1 MNLCC
6 ADDKRLRWT
15 YNFIRVKSLYDKIDV
30 HALLI
35 HCYFTI
41 DDSRSSTVVFKKIHR
56 RNYILLPKLFSPTV
70 RKNCSSDRE
79 KLLKFKA
86 EGLEFAKF
94 LRFSKWF
101 FLIRKKNK
109 YSFQLQFLTWFN
121 VLLEFE
127 RPTWNPNDKWTL
139 VYKAMGRAS

>member
-6 ADDKRLRWT
+6 ANDKRLRWT

-70 RKNCSSDRE
+70 R
-79 KLLKFKA
+79 
-86 EGLEFAKF
+86 
-94 LRFSKWF
+94 FSK
-101 FLIRKKNK
+101 
-109 YSFQLQFLTWFN
+109 
-121 VLLEFE
+121 
-127 RPTWNPNDKWTL
+127 
-139 VYKAMGRAS
+139 

>member
-1 MNLCC
+1 MYEIMNLCC

-79 KLLKFKA
+79 SYRNLRLKV
-86 EGLEFAKF
+86 ENLQKF
-94 LRFSKWF
+94 
-101 FLIRKKNK
+101 
-109 YSFQLQFLTWFN
+109 
-121 VLLEFE
+121 
-127 RPTWNPNDKWTL
+127 
-139 VYKAMGRAS
+139 

>member
-1 MNLCC
+1 
-6 ADDKRLRWT
+6 
-15 YNFIRVKSLYDKIDV
+15 
-30 HALLI
+30 
-35 HCYFTI
+35 
-41 DDSRSSTVVFKKIHR
+41 
-56 RNYILLPKLFSPTV
+56 
-70 RKNCSSDRE
+70 
-79 KLLKFKA
+79 LKFKA
-86 EGLEFAKF
+86 EGLEFAKI

>member
-6 ADDKRLRWT
+6 ANDKRLRWT

-41 DDSRSSTVVFKKIHR
+41 DDSRSSTVVFKMIHR
-56 RNYILLPKLFSPTV
+56 RNYILLPKLFSSTV

-79 KLLKFKA
+79 NLLKFKA
-86 EGLEFAKF
+86 EGWEFAKI

-101 FLIRKKNK
+101 FLIRKKSK
-109 YSFQLQFLTWFN
+109 YFFQLQFLTWFN

-139 VYKAMGRAS
+139 MYMAMGRAF